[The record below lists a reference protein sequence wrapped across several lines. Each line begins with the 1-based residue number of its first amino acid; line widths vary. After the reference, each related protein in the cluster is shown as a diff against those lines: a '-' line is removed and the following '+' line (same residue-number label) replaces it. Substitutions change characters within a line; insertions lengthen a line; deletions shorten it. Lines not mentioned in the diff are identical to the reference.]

1 MVDFIVLYVV
11 TLVVFFA
18 VDIVWLGVIAKKLYR
33 QEIGHLLKDDVNWVA
48 ALVFYLLF
56 IAGLVIFVL
65 QPAIDQSSLLH
76 AIIYGGLFGLMTY
89 ATYDLTNLATL
100 KNWPLKITLI
110 DLAWGTS
117 LGLLTST
124 IAYLFMQLLS

>member
-1 MVDFIVLYVV
+1 MLDFIVLYVV

-65 QPAIDQSSLLH
+65 QPAIDQSSLLY